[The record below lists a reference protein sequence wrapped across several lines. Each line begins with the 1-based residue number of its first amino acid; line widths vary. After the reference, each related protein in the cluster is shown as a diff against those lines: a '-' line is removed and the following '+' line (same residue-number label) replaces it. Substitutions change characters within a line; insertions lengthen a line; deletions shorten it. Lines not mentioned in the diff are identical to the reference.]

1 MVGSGDRS
9 APSLAVA
16 AVIGGIAGAA
26 ISGGFSYLNN
36 KADVDAKLIELGVGI
51 LRTEPT
57 KETGPLR
64 EWAIDVIQKRGDFN
78 FSDAQ
83 RAVLLNQEL
92 PFRGPT
98 FTGTPTTSNFT
109 FTQPFPAMPAGEAT
123 LAPMPAPAPGGT
135 TLAPMRAPNPA
146 GVK

>member
-36 KADVDAKLIELGVGI
+36 KADVDAKPIELGVGI

-57 KETGPLR
+57 KETGPFQ
-64 EWAIDVIQKRGDFN
+64 ESAIDVIQKRG
-78 FSDAQ
+78 
-83 RAVLLNQEL
+83 
-92 PFRGPT
+92 
-98 FTGTPTTSNFT
+98 TSNL
-109 FTQPFPAMPAGEAT
+109 AT
-123 LAPMPAPAPGGT
+123 LSG
-135 TLAPMRAPNPA
+135 RFF
-146 GVK
+146 